1 LPQKI
6 HNVEP
11 TSEDLSDLTP
21 KVAKKKFEI
30 GEKRESSVLAEITLD
45 GDSDSENS
53 AKDGSIPGSGDA
65 AKKPRESSASSST
78 PGLSVSKDK
87 SEPECLTQPDGAKP
101 VFNGGEQGGGRF
113 CCNDCWFATDCKE
126 KLAKHFAEKH
136 PAAFEEP
143 EVNRPEP
150 DGANLKPPS
159 GPETAQSVRVSC
171 RMKCSLCPLDTED
184 MGEMVNHFGTNGHF
198 APGKTVMCPRCP
210 YIAGSSEDLTLHG
223 ESHFEGFSFAQYNCS
238 KCDMVC
244 NTIAKMESHWQFE
257 HFAKN

>member
-21 KVAKKKFEI
+21 KVVKKKFEI

-78 PGLSVSKDK
+78 PGLSASKDE
-87 SEPECLTQPDGAKP
+87 SATQPDGAKP

-150 DGANLKPPS
+150 DGANLKPPG

-184 MGEMVNHFGTNGHF
+184 MDEMVNHFGTNGHF

-210 YIAGSSEDLTLHG
+210 FIAGNSEDLTLHG
-223 ESHFEGFSFAQYNCS
+223 ESHFEGFSLAQYNCS

-244 NTIAKMESHWQFE
+244 NTIAKMESHWQVA